1 MKNRWYE
8 YSYNF
13 LNNYCIYYSK
23 MPLNSNQQLS
33 FLFNFQTFYDHESQ
47 IALTGPLAGAAGIPA
62 LIVLTSVTCL
72 SNQSSCPSLW
82 TSCPH
87 GFGSEVLSVNLGI
100 SIHPSSDHGSAF
112 KEIPDTDAKSATNAN
127 YFIFKQI
134 YNINYIKKIIN

>member
-1 MKNRWYE
+1 M
-8 YSYNF
+8 
-13 LNNYCIYYSK
+13 
-23 MPLNSNQQLS
+23 
-33 FLFNFQTFYDHESQ
+33 
-47 IALTGPLAGAAGIPA
+47 ALTGPPPGAAGIPA

-87 GFGSEVLSVNLGI
+87 GFGSATLSVNLGI

-112 KEIPDTDAKSATNAN
+112 YFKVTPYTDAKSAANAK

-134 YNINYIKKIIN
+134 YNILY